1 MGKKRRMRRNSRNN
15 IKTNNSKIIII
26 SLVLIILILL
36 IGIFFSYNYLKNN
49 DNSNKVNKT
58 NYETETE
65 KITHISKE
73 DRQKAIN
80 KIVEEGMININY
92 QSIASF
98 ENNVSTSFKVTN
110 IENNKKPIKFKIID
124 ENQNIVYE
132 SDEIKP
138 GYECKQIKLDDDFN
152 HEKGTFDWE
161 ILIGYSED
169 SNVSSAF
176 PLKVTFK

>member
-1 MGKKRRMRRNSRNN
+1 MGKKRRIKKNNKRNN
-15 IKTNNSKIIII
+15 KIIIT
-26 SLVLIILILL
+26 SLILIIFLLL
-36 IGIFFSYNYLKNN
+36 IGVFFGYNYFKNN
-49 DNSNKVNKT
+49 SNNTKENET
-58 NYETETE
+58 NYKTETE

-110 IENNKKPIKFKIID
+110 IENNKKPIKFKIVD

-132 SDEIKP
+132 SDEIEP
-138 GYECKQIKLDDDFN
+138 GYECKKIKLDDDFT

-161 ILIGYSED
+161 ILIGYSEEG
-169 SNVSSAF
+169 NVSSAF